1 MKNQNLTVL
10 KVEPGRAP
18 EEMTIPNTL
27 AAMQQVVGGHIEVV
41 CLDDTC
47 LVCNE
52 EGKLLGLEG
61 NRRLGNDIIAGTF
74 FLVGDTGDGDF
85 CSLTQEQI
93 AAYKERFRMPEVF
106 QPGEV
111 EDVLRIEFYRFGG

>member
-1 MKNQNLTVL
+1 MRNQNLTVL

-41 CLDDTC
+41 CLDDAC

-61 NRRLGNDIIAGTF
+61 NRRLGTDIIAGTF

-93 AAYKERFRMPEVF
+93 TAYKERFRMPEVF

-111 EDVLRIEFYRFGG
+111 ENAFRIEFYRFGG